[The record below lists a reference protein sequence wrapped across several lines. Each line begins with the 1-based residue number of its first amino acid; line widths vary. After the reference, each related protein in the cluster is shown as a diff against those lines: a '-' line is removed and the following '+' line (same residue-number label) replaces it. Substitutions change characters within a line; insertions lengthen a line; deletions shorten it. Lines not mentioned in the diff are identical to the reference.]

1 MPLHGHSKPP
11 PPHLGDKSLWQ
22 YLPRQS
28 TRRVLFL
35 LFALGAVLF
44 LKRSGGWS
52 VGGLLDAPPAG
63 GEPAGTGAPTYHLR
77 VTEPPAPKS
86 AR

>member
-1 MPLHGHSKPP
+1 MPLYRYSKPP
-11 PPHLGDKSLWQ
+11 PPELGDKSLWQ

-35 LFALGAVLF
+35 LLALGAVIF

-52 VGGLLDAPPAG
+52 LGGLLDASPVGDPA
-63 GEPAGTGAPTYHLR
+63 AAGAPTYHLR
-77 VTEPPAPKS
+77 VTQPPAPKS
-86 AR
+86 AP